1 MSLIDASVRP
11 ENPPV
16 PRMPDELNA
25 DVVVIGGGPNGLI
38 LASYLARTGASVI
51 LLEKRYEVGGGLAT
65 EEVIFPLYYAN
76 THATYHMMVDYMPVL
91 SDFNMQRHGL
101 MFMKPNAQTGI
112 IFRDGSSILLSK
124 MVSDSVD
131 SIGRISA
138 KDAKAFEKII
148 RTYTKMVDEILG
160 PGTYYPPMPPVD
172 LSVRLGRTEIGKAL
186 LEISEQSP
194 MEIIDDLF
202 TDPRVKAL
210 FLYISC
216 MWGLDPWEGGLGFM
230 VPLLI
235 CRGMNKCLCLGG
247 SHKFSGT
254 LSKEIVI
261 NKGLILEN
269 AEVTKIIVKDG
280 KVEGVQTFDGRII
293 HAKTVASSLDP
304 QSTFVRLV
312 GEKNLP
318 EDFLRSIKQWKWDK
332 WSLFTVHCALE
343 DEVRFKVNDRA
354 IDQAFMNIIG
364 FEDVDEV
371 VHYLE
376 GLKDGEMAGMCG
388 HATTETLYDP
398 TLTRINGKHVAFFQM
413 LAPYNLKGGW
423 EENQKKNEEEALKVW
438 QSYAENLSDE
448 NVIAICSE
456 SPLDIE
462 RRISCMVNGS
472 IKHGD
477 YNPLQMG
484 YFRPNDLC
492 SSTST
497 PIAGLYLCGASVYPG
512 GLIIGG
518 PGYLAANT
526 ICEDLEI
533 KKWWKMP
540 PKIQRYVEEYIQ

>member
-38 LASYLARTGASVI
+38 LASYLARAGARVI

-65 EEVIFPLYYAN
+65 EEVIFPLYYSN

-91 SDFNMQRHGL
+91 TDFDFQKHGL

-112 IFRDGSSILLSK
+112 IFRDGQSILLSR
-124 MVSDSVD
+124 MVQESVD
-131 SIGRISA
+131 SIARISP
-138 KDAKAFEKII
+138 KDAYTFERII
-148 RTYTKMVDEILG
+148 RVYTKMVDEILG
-160 PGTYYPPMPPVD
+160 PGTYYWPIPPVD
-172 LSVRLGRTEIGKAL
+172 LSVRLNRTEIGRAL

-194 MEIIDDLF
+194 LEIINGLL
-202 TDPRVKAL
+202 TDPRLKAL

-216 MWGLDPWEGGLGFM
+216 MWGLDPYEGGLGFM

-247 SHKFSGT
+247 SHKFSGA
-254 LSKEIVI
+254 LAKQII
-261 NKGLILEN
+261 MNKGLILEN
-269 AEVTKIIVKDG
+269 AEVTNIIVKDG
-280 KVEGVQTFDGRII
+280 KVKGVETFDGRII
-293 HAKTVASSLDP
+293 NAQTVASSLDP
-304 QSTFVRLV
+304 QSTFLRLV
-312 GEKNLP
+312 GEENLP
-318 EDFLRSIKQWKWDK
+318 RELLNYTKQWKWDK
-332 WSLFTVHCALE
+332 WSFFTVHCALAE
-343 DEVRFKVNDRA
+343 QIQFKTNDRA
-354 IDQAFMNIIG
+354 INQAFMNIIG

-371 VHYLE
+371 LYYLD
-376 GLKDGEMAGMCG
+376 GLKDGEMHGMRG
-388 HATTETLYDP
+388 HTTIETLYDP
-398 TLTRINGKHVAFFQM
+398 TLSRINGKHVAFFQM

-423 EENQKKNEEEALKVW
+423 EENQKKNEADALKAW
-438 QSYAENLSDE
+438 QSYTENLSDG
-448 NVIAICSE
+448 NVIAVSSE
-456 SPLDIE
+456 TPVDIE

-492 SSTST
+492 SGTKT

-526 ICEDLEI
+526 ISEDLEI
-533 KKWWKMP
+533 KKWWSVP
-540 PKIQRYVEEYIQ
+540 PKIQKYIEAYVQ